1 MPKMVPADAQ
11 RATPMEDLP
20 VARSG
25 VHALDRHARESI
37 LLLDDDP
44 ASLRLMQ
51 EVLWTAGH
59 ECIAT
64 HVAAE
69 ALAIVAG
76 PHPIKVVISDICMPD
91 IDGLMFLDR
100 LNLLRLKQLPR
111 VLFLT
116 GHPTLDRAVAALRL
130 GASDFLVKPTRPRE
144 LLDAVERACGRRDP
158 QAASATDGTWTV
170 ESLAKEAEALAARL
184 RMMTAAAVNQ
194 GETRLSLAKS
204 MQPPAPASGAPASP
218 SALASLSKDAPI
230 DEAQRQLRTAQLL
243 DTMEQL
249 RRLRRRNYSGLE
261 DMDDVAW
268 ELLMEVLRS
277 SREGRQI
284 SVSGLTISVEG
295 VSPTTALRRTNELV
309 AKGHLHRVPDPT
321 DARRDFVTLDPKTRA
336 ALEDYL
342 VRAAEHLG

>member
-1 MPKMVPADAQ
+1 
-11 RATPMEDLP
+11 
-20 VARSG
+20 
-25 VHALDRHARESI
+25 
-37 LLLDDDP
+37 
-44 ASLRLMQ
+44 
-51 EVLWTAGH
+51 
-59 ECIAT
+59 
-64 HVAAE
+64 
-69 ALAIVAG
+69 
-76 PHPIKVVISDICMPD
+76 
-91 IDGLMFLDR
+91 
-100 LNLLRLKQLPR
+100 
-111 VLFLT
+111 
-116 GHPTLDRAVAALRL
+116 
-130 GASDFLVKPTRPRE
+130 VKPTRPRE
-144 LLDAVERACGRRDP
+144 LLDAVERACGRGGQTTNHPAD
-158 QAASATDGTWTV
+158 DNWTV

-184 RMMTAAAVNQ
+184 RMMTASAVNHSDM
-194 GETRLSLAKS
+194 RLKLSSPTLPTTIVAPTLPATLPS
-204 MQPPAPASGAPASP
+204 VTNPPS
-218 SALASLSKDAPI
+218 

-309 AKGHLHRVPDPT
+309 AKGYLHRIPDPT

-342 VRAAEHLG
+342 ARAAEHLG